1 MEIYAVDFDGM
12 LNLAEEYPKLG
23 KPNMQLI
30 RFLKERQQEGDKI
43 VLWTCREG
51 DYLKSTIKYCKNYGL
66 TFDAINDNVPV
77 MKRTYGNNSRKV
89 FADHYIDDRNMDM
102 SKLNLPRVGIA
113 EYIMERF
120 CEKR

>member
-1 MEIYAVDFDGM
+1 MEIYAVDFDGT
-12 LNLAEEYPKLG
+12 LNFAEEYPKLG

-51 DYLKSTIKYCKNYGL
+51 DYLKSAIKYCKNCGL
-66 TFDAINDNVPV
+66 TFDAINDNVV
-77 MKRTYGNNSRKV
+77 EMKRVYGNNSRKV

-120 CEKR
+120 VKVN